1 MEQKLF
7 AKMPED
13 ERQEWTEAYRHWLS
27 HSLPELKKAR
37 TMTTTLRDAF
47 EQGLALLSAF
57 PYCRSFV
64 AESLRFRNYASRIR
78 PLARYADKVTADV
91 EKMMNTKVD
100 LSDPALL
107 VPHVGRPTKQEA
119 DARALKAEQERKAA
133 EHAEDTLFGKK
144 AEIPVEMPP
153 APGTVSGSL
162 TGGALLHLDQLK
174 WLLSP
179 TMQEAVGSVRELRTR
194 AAEEA
199 TIAKQMAVDG
209 KRPEEIEPHAQE
221 AAKLIEIY
229 ESIYERVDDELAR
242 VYVRLKEDTT
252 FITEMQEKKVNP
264 SDLRT
269 MLRPYW
275 DKMED
280 KDGFKAQVIDFIKE
294 NDPAQAAIRE
304 QEEKKKKQIA
314 DIIKYLTRK
323 DKPNTPK
330 RIATMQERFAE
341 LQSLMGEEAA
351 AYRPVLQAAID
362 DCNNNVLPA
371 IQAKKA
377 EKSGK
382 VEAKDGADAHD
393 APDEN
398 DSQDVNDGSG
408 LSDLSEGSDK
418 SDNSDSSDNS
428 DQSDSS
434 DNSEK

>member
-37 TMTTTLRDAF
+37 TMTASLRDAF
-47 EQGLALLSAF
+47 EQGLSLLSAF

-100 LSDPALL
+100 LSDPSLL

-119 DARALKAEQERKAA
+119 AARALKAEQDRKAA

-144 AEIPVEMPP
+144 AEIPVETPP
-153 APGTVSGSL
+153 APATVSGSL

-179 TMQEAVGSVRELRTR
+179 TMQEAVGSVRELRTH

-209 KRPEEIEPHAQE
+209 KRPEDIEPHAQE
-221 AAKLIEIY
+221 AAKLIEVY

-252 FITEMQEKKVNP
+252 FIAEMQDKKINP
-264 SDLRT
+264 SELRT

-275 DKMED
+275 DKVED
-280 KDGFKAQVIDFIKE
+280 KEKFKAQVIDFIKA

-330 RIATMQERFAE
+330 RIATMKKRFAE

-351 AYRPVLQAAID
+351 AYQPVLQSAID

-377 EKSGK
+377 KKSPK
-382 VEAKDGADAHD
+382 PESKDVEMSDGA
-393 APDEN
+393 EM
-398 DSQDVNDGSG
+398 
-408 LSDLSEGSDK
+408 SDQSDK
-418 SDNSDSSDNS
+418 SEMS